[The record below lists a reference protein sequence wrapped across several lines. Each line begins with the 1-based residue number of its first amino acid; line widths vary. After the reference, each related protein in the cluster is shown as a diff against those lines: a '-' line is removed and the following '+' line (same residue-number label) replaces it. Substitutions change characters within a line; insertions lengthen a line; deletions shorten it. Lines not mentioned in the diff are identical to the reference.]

1 MGDAKV
7 MIMDEPTR
15 GIDVN
20 AKYEIQ
26 SVLRRLTEE
35 RGVFIAFG
43 PSGMLA
49 SMAGILFASRKDAA
63 QPSVGEGWLMGAI
76 TAAILGGTS
85 LRGRQGS
92 IMGTVMGALPLPVLA
107 NGTVLMTVSGFWQRV
122 IVGAVVLIAVLVDLL
137 RRRSN

>member
-1 MGDAKV
+1 MRDAKV

-20 AKYEIQ
+20 AKFEIQ

-43 PSGMLA
+43 LSGMLA
-49 SMAGILFASRKDAA
+49 SMAGILFASRMDAA

-76 TAAILGGTS
+76 TEAILGGTS
-85 LRGRQGS
+85 LRGGQGS
-92 IMGTVMGALPLPVLA
+92 IMGTVMGALPLTVLA
-107 NGTVLMTVSGFWQRV
+107 NGTVLMNVSGFWHRV